1 MINNV
6 SEIKMK
12 TLLEYI
18 ETLQQKHDVRIK
30 LACECSDE
38 LCDKIEKHLE
48 KYDAEKITRPS
59 KTILMSRPLD
69 FPNLEMAEVYI
80 IDFTAKLPVSPEMLK
95 QELARLL
102 NINEGL
108 IVVRMANEPREEEA
122 QHDEEAEKSKVK
134 DEEYK
139 AKIGTDYD
147 KREKSDVKADEL
159 YGDKYNTKFLK
170 ELKKLSDER
179 KKEIKTPKVIKDPDV
194 PASEPEFGDS
204 KATNKKSPVRT
215 FTAPTGKGK

>member
-1 MINNV
+1 LINNV

-30 LACECSDE
+30 LACECGDDI
-38 LCDKIEKHLE
+38 CDKIEKHLE
-48 KYDAEKITRPS
+48 KYDAEKVTRPS

-102 NINEGL
+102 DINEGL
-108 IVVRMANEPREEEA
+108 LVVRMANEPREQEA
-122 QHDEEAEKSKVK
+122 QHDEEGEKFLKEPKKLEAKLGTEYSK
-134 DEEYK
+134 DEAPDQK
-139 AKIGTDYD
+139 AT
-147 KREKSDVKADEL
+147 EL

-170 ELKKLSDER
+170 ELKKLSDDR
-179 KKEIKTPKVIKDPDV
+179 KKETKAPKVLKDPDV
-194 PASEPEFGDS
+194 PATEPELGDS

-215 FTAPTGKGK
+215 FTAPMGKGK